1 MTKSRV
7 ADFLTDWLKRVVLVA
22 VVLVL
27 VPVVL
32 DYSYNEVNTDPA
44 LRAWSEH
51 QKNAGPA
58 GLITLMWI
66 DGWGGTA
73 YDAAGNPIP

>member
-32 DYSYNEVNTDPA
+32 DFSYNAAATDPA
-44 LRAWSEH
+44 LMDWPAHHKSDSE
-51 QKNAGPA
+51 AGS
-58 GLITLMWI
+58 ITLMWL